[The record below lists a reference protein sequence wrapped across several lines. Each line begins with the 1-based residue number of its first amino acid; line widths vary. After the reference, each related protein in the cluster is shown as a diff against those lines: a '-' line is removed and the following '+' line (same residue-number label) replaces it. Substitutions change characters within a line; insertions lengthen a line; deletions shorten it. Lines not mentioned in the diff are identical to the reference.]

1 MRSQTDF
8 QGPLAAP
15 FIESIKKR
23 TLQSVNFVLAFD
35 AEKLDGYQ
43 PFMMEEKV
51 RYRSGDILYHGIID
65 RVSLQPA
72 EDRAVILDYKS
83 GTVPTAASYDPAK
96 LTDFQIPMYVFLTE
110 KVCFKQ
116 DVEHAF
122 FLAITD
128 GEIKY
133 IINDKDVIPQG
144 SSLSK
149 TRAAFEPSVA
159 AFLQAADTY
168 AQHAR
173 AEDFRKPTSVQWANC
188 RGCTLHTICRT
199 AFTVKA

>member
-1 MRSQTDF
+1 LAKPFIQSLKQRVLDVVNYVLQTDALLLN
-8 QGPLAAP
+8 GYTPKWVEEK
-15 FIESIKKR
+15 IE
-23 TLQSVNFVLAFD
+23 FED
-35 AEKLDGYQ
+35 AENNIYYNGQ
-43 PFMMEEKV
+43 
-51 RYRSGDILYHGIID
+51 ID
-65 RVSLQPA
+65 RVSFPA
-72 EDRAVILDYKS
+72 AGDTCVIIDYK
-83 GTVPTAASYDPAK
+83 TNNMPAYNVYGNK
-96 LTDFQIPMYVFLTE
+96 KSCEAILSDFQIPMYVFLTE

-159 AFLQAADTY
+159 AFLRAANAY

-199 AFTVKA
+199 AFTVKV